1 MRLYLLTSIRTNNF
15 TDEQVMGKIKTMWE
29 EAYRNLQQY
38 QNNLY
43 GVYYDYESDY
53 KGDYSLSVA
62 IEDEFGESFIE
73 IPKNKKYKI
82 FKVDTMDEKGILN
95 TWNEIWKQEETGL
108 LKRAYSY
115 DFEKYFPNG
124 DIEIHIATR

>member
-15 TDEQVMGKIKTMWE
+15 TDEQVMGKIKMMWE

-62 IEDEFGESFIE
+62 IENEFGESFIE

-82 FKVDTMDEKGILN
+82 FKVDTIDEKGILN

>member
-1 MRLYLLTSIRTNNF
+1 M
-15 TDEQVMGKIKTMWE
+15 
-29 EAYRNLQQY
+29 
-38 QNNLY
+38 Y

-62 IEDEFGESFIE
+62 IENEFGESFIE

-82 FKVDTMDEKGILN
+82 FKVDTIDEKGILN
-95 TWNEIWKQEETGL
+95 TWNEIWKQQETGL